1 MIRQLLLVLFVC
13 NILYAQGA
21 KYPFPQNVTYPYG
34 TMTKVVTNEF
44 VKSWYDNWKKTY
56 LQQCEPNTL
65 RPGVDPLTKSLV
77 EAQGFSMVAV
87 AYMGDKGIFDSLY
100 AFYVKRCSSTACG
113 FMDWKVYCDRVVPA
127 ENGKSAGFGS
137 ATDGDIDVACAL
149 VVASWQWPDGGY
161 LEKAKA
167 LISKLET
174 MITTCSGKLTL
185 YPGCNNSNWGG
196 CNETDISY
204 YAPAFFRYFAKISGN
219 ADWTKLADD
228 THIIRDAAANATT
241 GLVPDWQ
248 SVSGTAGAGSRI
260 GYYAYDAIRAPYKQS
275 MDYLWNG
282 TASAGV
288 WSKKITTWAFG
299 KGVSNIKSE
308 YELNGTER
316 SSGSHSMAVVGALG
330 VAAMANSQ
338 DVVDAFAGEMIK
350 LKDDY
355 WYSGYLGNLY
365 LLAISGN
372 MWNPDII
379 SKVNTVSKN
388 VPVALSNVKVKTDNG
403 HELVIL
409 GIKNECTV
417 TLSSLSGKQIISQ
430 VVNGTYSDID
440 ISSLNL
446 GCYIITISD
455 VSGSK
460 PERKIISLY

>member
-1 MIRQLLLVLFVC
+1 MIRQLLLVLFLC
-13 NILYAQGA
+13 NMLYAQGA

-100 AFYVKRCSSTACG
+100 AFYLKRCSSTACG

-127 ENGKSAGFGS
+127 ENGKSDGYGS

-161 LEKAKA
+161 LEKAKS
-167 LISKLET
+167 LITKLET

-185 YPGCNNSNWGG
+185 YPGCNSSNWGG

-219 ADWTKLADD
+219 SKWAQLADD
-228 THIIRDAAANATT
+228 THLIRDAAANATT

-248 SVSGTAGAGSRI
+248 SVSGTAGAGSRK
-260 GYYAYDAIRAPYKQS
+260 GYYSFDAIRAPYKQT

-288 WSKKITTWAFG
+288 WSKKLTSWAHNLGVTT
-299 KGVSNIKSE
+299 IKDE
-308 YELNGTER
+308 YELNGTVK
-316 SSGSHSMAVVGALG
+316 GTGHSMAVVGALG

-338 DVVDAFAGEMIK
+338 DVVDAFAKEMIK

-372 MWNPDII
+372 MWNPEII
-379 SKVNTVSKN
+379 AKVSTVRQNRSIE
-388 VPVALSNVKVKTDNG
+388 LSNVKVQANFHK
-403 HELVIL
+403 ELVIN
-409 GIKNECTV
+409 GITSECNV
-417 TLSSLSGKQIISQ
+417 TLTSITGKLAVAKNVNNGRASIDVSSLKH
-430 VVNGTYSDID
+430 
-440 ISSLNL
+440 
-446 GCYIITISD
+446 GCYLLTVSD
-455 VSGSK
+455 VPGSK
-460 PERKIISLY
+460 PVRKIISVY

>member
-1 MIRQLLLVLFVC
+1 MIRQVLIVLFLF

-21 KYPFPQNVTYPYG
+21 KYPFPQNVTYPFG
-34 TMTKVVTNEF
+34 TISKVVTNEF

-56 LQQCEPNTL
+56 LQKCEPNTL

-127 ENGKSAGFGS
+127 ENGKSDGFGS

-161 LEKAKA
+161 LEKAKS
-167 LISKLET
+167 LITKLES
-174 MITTCSGKLTL
+174 MITTCSGKLVL
-185 YPGCNNSNWGG
+185 YPGCNSRNWGG
-196 CNETDISY
+196 CSETDISY

-219 ADWTKLADD
+219 TKWTKLADD
-228 THIIRDAAANATT
+228 TQLLRDAAANATT

-248 SVSGTAGAGSRI
+248 YADGTPGSNTGRRGI
-260 GYYAYDAIRAPYKQS
+260 YSFDAIRAPYKQA

-282 TASAGV
+282 TASAGI
-288 WSKKITTWAFG
+288 WSKKISSWAYNV
-299 KGVSNIKSE
+299 GVTNIKDE
-308 YELNGTER
+308 YELNGTVK
-316 SSGSHSMAVVGALG
+316 GTGHSMAVVGALG

-338 DVVDAFAGEMIK
+338 AVVDAFAGEMIK

-379 SKVNTVSKN
+379 SKVNTVRKSTL
-388 VPVALSNVKVKTDNG
+388 VTLSNVKVKTNFG
-403 HELVIL
+403 RELIIS
-409 GIKNECTV
+409 GNSGECYV
-417 TLSSLSGKQIISQ
+417 ALSSLSGKQVLSRVVKDNPIS
-430 VVNGTYSDID
+430 ID
-440 ISSLNL
+440 VSSLMR
-446 GCYIITISD
+446 GCYIISISD
-455 VSGSK
+455 VSGST
-460 PERKIISLY
+460 PERKMISLY